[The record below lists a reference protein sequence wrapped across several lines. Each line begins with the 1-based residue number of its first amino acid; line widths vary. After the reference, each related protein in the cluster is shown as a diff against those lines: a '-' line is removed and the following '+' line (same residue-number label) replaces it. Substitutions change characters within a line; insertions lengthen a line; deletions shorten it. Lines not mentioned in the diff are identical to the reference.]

1 MFPQALRTRCFFRS
15 FSHRRAT
22 FCLVRPPPRMVKYRA
37 YRKNR
42 TRPRRESFS
51 LPGLIGEEPFL
62 ANELF
67 GLFGSHLFDDRVMR
81 ERLPLSVY
89 ESLREIR
96 DEGKPWNP
104 EVADIVADAM
114 QAWAMEQGATHYIHW
129 FSPMTGTGSG
139 KHDSFIDGVKQGEPI
154 LNFSGKMLAKGESD
168 ASSFPSGGLRATFE
182 ARGYTAW
189 DPTSPAFVL
198 GTTLYI
204 PTAFCAYTGEA
215 LDQKTPV
222 LRSMQALNKQALRV
236 LRALGDTETVS
247 VQPTV
252 GAEQEY
258 FLVDKDLFDRRLDLK
273 VCGHTL
279 LGAKPPKGQ
288 ELEDHYYGSINERV
302 REFMR
307 ELDEELW
314 RLGVPAKTEHN
325 EVAPGQYELAS
336 VFATANIA
344 CDHNQIMM
352 ELMRKVALRHGFAC
366 LLHEKPFAGVNG
378 SGKHNNWSLSTDGGK
393 NLLDPGKSPNENMQF
408 LLFLAAMVQ
417 GVDEYQDLLRI
428 SVASAGNDH
437 RLGAHEAPPAII
449 SIFLGDELTGIL
461 EAIENDRAYDS
472 MECQKLETGVHVLPD
487 LNKDTT
493 DRNRTSPFAFT
504 GNKFE
509 FRSLGSAI
517 SIACPNIMLNTIM
530 AEELRRFADQLEQTA
545 DLKTDVLQLVKKVM
559 QKHKRIIFNGDGYSE
574 EWVQEAKRRGLLNL
588 RTTVDALPRYL
599 DQKNV
604 ELFANHKIYTEAE
617 MEARYETILE
627 EYAKTLNIEAL
638 TMIEMVRQDIL
649 PSVSAYIAKLSNAI
663 LSKRSVSQDIPCATE
678 LSLVKK
684 LSFLADSAY
693 EKLEALEAVL
703 ADPKTVSVNVLT
715 VSTYYRDAVIPAMDA
730 LRADVDQ
737 MEWHTASSYW
747 PYPGYEDLMF
757 QI

>member
-1 MFPQALRTRCFFRS
+1 M
-15 FSHRRAT
+15 
-22 FCLVRPPPRMVKYRA
+22 
-37 YRKNR
+37 
-42 TRPRRESFS
+42 
-51 LPGLIGEEPFL
+51 

-67 GLFGSHLFDDRVMR
+67 ELFGSHLFDDRVMR
-81 ERLPLSVY
+81 ERLPRDIY

-96 DEGKPWNP
+96 DEGKAWRP
-104 EVADIVADAM
+104 EVADVVASAM
-114 QAWAMEQGATHYIHW
+114 QSWAMELGATHYIHW

-139 KHDSFIDGVKQGEPI
+139 KHDSFIDGVRQGDPI
-154 LNFSGKMLAKGESD
+154 LSFSGKMLARGESD

-236 LRALGDTETVS
+236 LRALGDTQTTF

-258 FLVDKDLFDRRLDLK
+258 FLVDKELFDRRLDLK

-336 VFATANIA
+336 VYATANIA
-344 CDHNQIMM
+344 CDHNQITM
-352 ELMRKVALRHGFAC
+352 ELMRKVALRHHFAC

-378 SGKHNNWSLSTDGGK
+378 SGKHNNWSIVTNEGR
-393 NLLDPGKSPNENMQF
+393 NLLNPTDKPEENPVF
-408 LLFLAAMVQ
+408 LVMLCAVLTS
-417 GVDEYQDLLRI
+417 VDKYADLLRLA
-428 SVASAGNDH
+428 ASCPGNED
-437 RLGAHEAPPAII
+437 RLGGNEAPPAVV
-449 SIFLGDELTGIL
+449 SIFLGNALTYTLQELAEGHTL
-461 EAIENDRAYDS
+461 HSEAQGS
-472 MECQKLETGVHVLPD
+472 VMTGVKSLPLLKRD
-487 LNKDTT
+487 DS

-509 FRSLGSAI
+509 FRMVGASQSIGLANAVTNAI
-517 SIACPNIMLNTIM
+517 VADALHD
-530 AEELRRFADQLEQTA
+530 FADRLENA
-545 DLKTDVLQLVKKVM
+545 DDPAAEVRAIVADTWHRHGRV
-559 QKHKRIIFNGDGYSE
+559 IFNGNNYSTQ
-574 EWVQEAKRRGLLNL
+574 WAAEAKERGLPDI
-588 RTTVDALPRYL
+588 RSMADAADAFLAK
-599 DQKNV
+599 KNV
-604 ELFANHKIYTEAE
+604 TMFERTKVFTATECHSRYEITLETYAKHIHIDASTMLEMVSRSLLPAGYEYLSHIARAE
-617 MEARYETILE
+617 YYAERNGCASASAKAQVEKLCVTLDRAAGAMEALRRALR
-627 EYAKTLNIEAL
+627 ALDEA
-638 TMIEMVRQDIL
+638 
-649 PSVSAYIAKLSNAI
+649 ALSEKQRADA
-663 LSKRSVSQDIPCATE
+663 SRSLRE
-678 LSLVKK
+678 H
-684 LSFLADSAY
+684 
-693 EKLEALEAVL
+693 E
-703 ADPKTVSVNVLT
+703 
-715 VSTYYRDAVIPAMDA
+715 MDA
-730 LRADVDQ
+730 LREAVDTLESMVPQ
-737 MEWHTASSYW
+737 DHW
-747 PYPGYEDLMF
+747 PIPDYSELLFDL
-757 QI
+757 